1 MADVKISELS
11 TGTASGDDK
20 IAIVD
25 SGGTKIIDLNA
36 LSAFLRSNGWD
47 VTGNIDLADNGK
59 LLFGAGDDL
68 QIYHNGTDSYIY
80 DGGDGDLNIRGQ
92 SKVRV
97 SNAVGANYFQGT
109 NGAEARVYYNGST
122 KLATTSTGIDVTGTV
137 TADGLESS
145 GDAHI
150 GAGNSKEPVIQSTN
164 SGRVASNPAYSF
176 NGDLDTGM
184 FNPDIDNTIAFA
196 TGGSERL
203 RINSS
208 GNVGI
213 GTSSPSGK
221 ITISSDAGV
230 ANQYI
235 NLVSTQSGSAR
246 SYSLGINS
254 GDFRLFD
261 LTANLERMRIDSS
274 GHVLVGTT
282 SSAPTTGS
290 GFAVQNTGRV
300 FASFDGGY
308 TASLNRDTSDGE
320 ILRFRKDGSTVG
332 SIGTLS
338 GRTYMQGSGGSSSG
352 LQFAPSQV
360 VPFRNGTYADNQID
374 LGNIGSGRFD
384 DIYATNGSIQTSD
397 RNEKQD
403 IEELSEAEQR
413 VAVACK
419 GLMRKFRW
427 KDAVEEKGDDA
438 RIHFGIIA
446 QDLQAAFEAEG
457 LDAGRYAMFISTTWW
472 EAERII
478 PAVEA
483 VEEVLDE
490 DGSVLTE
497 AVEAVEEQTVTDTFD
512 TLEEAPEGATERT
525 RMGVRYTELLA
536 FIIGAI

>member
-1 MADVKISELS
+1 MTVNISKPALNLREKLAELDKPSGIAGEAVLRAD
-11 TGTASGDDK
+11 TT
-20 IAIVD
+20 
-25 SGGTKIIDLNA
+25 
-36 LSAFLRSNGWD
+36 
-47 VTGNIDLADNGK
+47 
-59 LLFGAGDDL
+59 
-68 QIYHNGTDSYIY
+68 
-80 DGGDGDLNIRGQ
+80 
-92 SKVRV
+92 
-97 SNAVGANYFQGT
+97 
-109 NGAEARVYYNGST
+109 AEAREAVELSNVADS
-122 KLATTSTGIDVTGTV
+122 ATGVDVTGTV
-137 TADGLESS
+137 TADGLVVDGATGEFRGSGANTTYFTGGDDSIAGRQLTLSS
-145 GDAHI
+145 EA
-150 GAGNSKEPVIQSTN
+150 
-164 SGRVASNPAYSF
+164 SGGQNNATHRLTVPSGYGSF
-176 NGDLDTGM
+176 N
-184 FNPDIDNTIAFA
+184 ASV
-196 TGGSERL
+196 GGAERL
-203 RINSS
+203 KINKNGDISFYDTTGS
-208 GNVGI
+208 TAKFHWDAADERLGL

-274 GHVLVGTT
+274 GNVLVGKTAA
-282 SSAPTTGS
+282 SSATV
-290 GFAVQNTGRV
+290 GFQAGQDGFTAITR
-300 FASFDGGY
+300 AS
-308 TASLNRDTSDGE
+308 AQPLVLNRTTTDG
-320 ILRFRKDGSTVG
+320 IIADFRKDGSTVG
-332 SIGTLS
+332 SIGTIS
-338 GRTYMQGSGGSSSG
+338 SGGSQLAISNANTG
-352 LQFAPSQV
+352 LC
-360 VPFRNGTYADNQID
+360 FRDNQSAILPSSSTTLRDNALD
-374 LGNIGSGRFD
+374 LGNSSFRFD

-413 VAVACK
+413 IAVACK

-457 LDAGRYAMFISTTWW
+457 LDAGKYAMFISTTWW
-472 EAERII
+472 EADRII

-483 VEEVLDE
+483 VEAQDAVYEEVVIPAVLDE
-490 DGSVLTE
+490 DGNEVEPERTEQSLISE
-497 AVEAVEEQTVTDTFD
+497 AVEAVEAIEEQTVTDTFD